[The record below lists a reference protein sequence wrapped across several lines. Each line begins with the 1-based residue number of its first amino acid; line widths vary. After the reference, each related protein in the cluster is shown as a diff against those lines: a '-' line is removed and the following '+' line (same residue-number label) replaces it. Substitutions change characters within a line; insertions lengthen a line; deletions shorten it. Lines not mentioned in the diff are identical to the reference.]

1 MHEEIAMTMA
11 RAFPALF
18 LVTIVAAC
26 ASSGSTGAPASRPAA
41 TTDGTFLWQDLVTT
55 DASAARQF
63 YGALLGW
70 QFGETTRGGRP
81 YLIASTADGP
91 VGGLVDIREVKDAA
105 SHWVSYVTVA
115 DLDSAVQQ
123 LQSAGGKVIVPPT
136 TARAGRAS
144 VVVDPQGAALGLL
157 QPSQP
162 VPSGRTTPI
171 KAHFFW
177 HEYLAQD
184 APKALAFYKSLLA
197 YDAASTDSKLG
208 LEYFVLR
215 RVDPRAGLLQIPAA
229 ATQVKPNW
237 LPYILVD
244 DPPALAAKVAGLGG
258 RVLLEPSAERRNYT
272 LAIVAD
278 PTGGVVALQKF
289 PL

>member
-1 MHEEIAMTMA
+1 MTMV
-11 RAFPALF
+11 RAFPAL
-18 LVTIVAAC
+18 LLATIVAAC
-26 ASSGSTGAPASRPAA
+26 ASSGSTGAPARRPAA

-55 DASAARQF
+55 DARAARQF

-70 QFGETTRGGRP
+70 EFGESTRDGRP
-81 YLIASTADGP
+81 YLIARTAAGP
-91 VGGLVDIREVKDAA
+91 GGGLVDIRAVKDAA
-105 SHWVSYVTVA
+105 SQWVSYVTVA
-115 DLDSAVQQ
+115 DLEGTVQQ
-123 LQSAGGKVIVPPT
+123 LQTGGGKVIVPPT
-136 TARAGRAS
+136 TARVGRAS

-157 QPSQP
+157 QPSQA
-162 VPSGRTTPI
+162 VPAGRTTPI

-177 HEYLAQD
+177 REYLAQD
-184 APKALAFYKSLLA
+184 APKAMAFYKSLLG
-197 YDAASTDSKLG
+197 YDAASTDSRLG

-215 RVDPRAGLLQIPAA
+215 RDNPRAGLLQIPATA
-229 ATQVKPNW
+229 NQVKPNW

-258 RVLLEPSAERRNYT
+258 RVLLEPSAERRNNT

-278 PTGGVVALQKF
+278 PTGGVVALQKY